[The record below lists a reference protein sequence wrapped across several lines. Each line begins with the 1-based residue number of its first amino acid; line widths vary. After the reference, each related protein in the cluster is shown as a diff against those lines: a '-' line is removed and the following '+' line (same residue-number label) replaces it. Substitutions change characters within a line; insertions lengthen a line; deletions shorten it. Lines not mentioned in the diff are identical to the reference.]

1 MLFFLFKRIW
11 GLNISILKQCSVQE
25 KYPAEKNLVQLQGH
39 NKKSKHNKFNVL
51 IFMNKEEETNL
62 FFTSRNIPNMSNWKS
77 TIQTNHR
84 ATPTLYLR
92 T

>member
-1 MLFFLFKRIW
+1 MF
-11 GLNISILKQCSVQE
+11 CSRKVSCR
-25 KYPAEKNLVQLQGH
+25 KKSGTSKLQGH

-62 FFTSRNIPNMSNWKS
+62 FFTPRNIPNMSNWKS